1 MTESVWVDPAAFR
14 DEASTPTSP
23 LEQTTLSYS
32 KLRTLHVNGALT
44 YQRRYLEGLKDP
56 MTEAQILGIATHKKL
71 LEPES
76 FGEDFLVLPKLDK
89 RKKADKEQYENAV
102 EEAAVEGKLIIQEPA
117 AEAAAAM
124 AAAVSS
130 HPLVAPLLED
140 ALKEVEL
147 RWHKTATYGG
157 QQHNFPTV
165 AYLDFL
171 NPTLKAMGDLK
182 VISGGFD
189 PYRFPSKAKKEFYYG
204 QTGLYLEG
212 AEANSIE
219 VESFNFILVS
229 SKAPYDVA
237 VCPTEREFMERGR
250 TAATTTTNALYQRLL
265 SNNWI
270 SYPEPIPVNFVPW

>member
-1 MTESVWVDPAAFR
+1 MTESIWIDPAALR
-14 DEASTPTSP
+14 DEADAFTTP

-32 KLRTLHVNGALT
+32 KLRTLQVSGALT
-44 YQRRYLEGLKDP
+44 YQRRYLEDLRDP

-76 FGEDFLVLPKLDK
+76 FDEDFLVLPKLDR

-102 EEAAVEGKLIIQEPA
+102 EEAAVTGKLIIQEPA

-124 AAAVSS
+124 AAAVNN
-130 HPLVAPLLED
+130 HPLVAPLLD
-140 ALKEVEL
+140 GALKELEL
-147 RWHKTATYGG
+147 KWYKTATYGD
-157 QQHNFPTV
+157 QQHDFPTL

-189 PYRFPSKAKKEFYYG
+189 PYRFPTKAKKEFYHG

-237 VCPTEREFMERGR
+237 VCPTEREFMERGKV
-250 TAATTTTNALYQRLL
+250 AATATTNALYKRLL

-270 SYPEPIPVNFVPW
+270 SYPEPIPVNFVSW